1 MKEVHI
7 IVPAGEGY
15 LLREALLK
23 EFRYVDLVDGMT
35 SDHLIITVSPAKVGS
50 LLSYLQKM
58 GVGLRYGT
66 ISVKDVSFRIP
77 RLSARH
83 REKGR
88 ISIEE
93 MEVGMQANAELSL
106 AFLVFVIASAVIA
119 SLGLIADNIVAVV
132 ASMIVAPF
140 LSPVLAASFGIVL
153 NDWTLLKKGLQTE
166 VIGILLAIFIG
177 LFVAIILGSD
187 WLTHEMSI
195 RTTVSLLDLVIAIV
209 SGIAV
214 GIASSEQQDVPVIGI
229 AVAAALM
236 PPAANTGILLYMQ
249 AWNLALGSFF
259 LLFVNVLSIHLVSLL
274 IFWIRGFK
282 PTVAWRARARTI
294 RLRQNLYYLVSVIFI
309 LVILVAGFFSISFN
323 QIREQYQVRNVIQEE
338 FTSENMTI
346 LNPPMIFISDTH
358 IKVSLTLQYVGT
370 DVRVIQQRIA
380 SADDRI
386 TKITGKSTTI
396 EVFVIFVS
404 KMQSTT

>member
-1 MKEVHI
+1 MKEVHV

-15 LLREALLK
+15 LLKETLLK
-23 EFRYVDLVDGMT
+23 EYRYVDLVDGMT
-35 SDHLIITVSPAKVGS
+35 SDHLIITVSPARVGA
-50 LLSYLQKM
+50 LLAFLQKA
-58 GVGLRYGT
+58 GVGLRYGS

-77 RLSARH
+77 RLSAKH

-93 MEVGMQANAELSL
+93 MEVGMQANAELTL
-106 AFLVFVIASAVIA
+106 AFLVFVVASAVIA

-153 NDWTLLKKGLQTE
+153 NDWVLLKKGLQTE
-166 VIGILLAIFIG
+166 IIGIALAIIIG
-177 LFVAIILGSD
+177 VIVAMILGSD

-195 RTTVSLLDLVIAIV
+195 RTSVSLLDLVIAIV

-214 GIASSEQQDVPVIGI
+214 GIAASEQQDVPVIGI

-236 PPAANTGILLYMQ
+236 PPAANTGILLYMN

-309 LVILVAGFFSISFN
+309 LIILVGGFFSISFN
-323 QIREQYQVRNVIQEE
+323 DIREQYQVRNIIQEE
-338 FTSENMTI
+338 FTAVNMTI
-346 LNPPMIFISDTH
+346 LNPPTIYITDTS
-358 IKVSLTLQYVGT
+358 ITVELTIQFSGTNTAIIQERLQ
-370 DVRVIQQRIA
+370 R
-380 SADDRI
+380 ADERI
-386 TKITGKSTTI
+386 TQVTGKSTTI
-396 EVFVIFVS
+396 NVFVVFVEVIHS
-404 KMQSTT
+404 SS

>member
-1 MKEVHI
+1 MKEVHV

-15 LLREALLK
+15 LLRETLLK
-23 EFRYVDLVDGMT
+23 EYRYVDLVDGMT
-35 SDHLIITVSPAKVGS
+35 SDHLIITVSPARVGA
-50 LLSYLQKM
+50 LLAFLQRA
-58 GVGLRYGT
+58 GVGLRYGS

-77 RLSARH
+77 RVSAKH

-93 MEVGMQANAELSL
+93 MEVGMQANAELTL

-166 VIGILLAIFIG
+166 IIGIVLAILIG
-177 LFVAIILGSD
+177 VVVAAILGSD
-187 WLTHEMSI
+187 WLTHEISI
-195 RTTVSLLDLVIAIV
+195 RTSVSLIDLVIAIV

-214 GIASSEQQDVPVIGI
+214 GIAASEQQDVPVIGI

-259 LLFVNVLSIHLVSLL
+259 LLFVNVLSIHLVSLI

-282 PTVAWRARARTI
+282 PATTWRARARTL

-309 LVILVAGFFSISFN
+309 LVILVSGFFSISFN
-323 QIREQYQVRNVIQEE
+323 DIRTQYQVRNIIQEE
-338 FTSENMTI
+338 FTAPNMTI
-346 LNPPMIFISDTH
+346 LNPPNIFVSDTS
-358 IKVSLTLQYVGT
+358 ILVELTIQFTGS
-370 DVRVIQQRIA
+370 DISIIQQQIQQ
-380 SADDRI
+380 ADDRI
-386 TKITGKSTTI
+386 TLATGKSTTI
-396 EVFVIFVS
+396 KVFVVYVDMIHS
-404 KMQSTT
+404 SP